1 MVARTISP
9 GRDETMW
16 LTDQTFRTVV
26 AAAPLLSI
34 DLLVENVKGEVLLGQ
49 RLNRPASGFW
59 FVPGGRVQKNETL
72 DLAFHRLTLLE
83 LGRAFERSQAQ
94 LLGVYEHFYTDCV
107 FGDSEVDPDTHY
119 VVLCYHLLLPVDTFL
134 SPPPGQHDCY
144 RWWRKDHMQSSVEV
158 HPNSRV
164 YVDALR

>member
-1 MVARTISP
+1 
-9 GRDETMW
+9 MW

-26 AAAPLLSI
+26 AAAPLVSI

-59 FVPGGRVQKNETL
+59 FVPGGRIQKNETL
-72 DLAFHRLTLLE
+72 DLAFQRLTLLE

-107 FGDSEVDPDTHY
+107 FGDSEGDPDTHY
-119 VVLCYHLLLPVDTFL
+119 VVLCYQLRLPDDIVL
-134 SPPPGQHDCY
+134 SPPAEQHECY
-144 RWWRKDHMQSSVEV
+144 RWWVKEDMQSSEEV

-164 YVDALR
+164 YADRVALSFS